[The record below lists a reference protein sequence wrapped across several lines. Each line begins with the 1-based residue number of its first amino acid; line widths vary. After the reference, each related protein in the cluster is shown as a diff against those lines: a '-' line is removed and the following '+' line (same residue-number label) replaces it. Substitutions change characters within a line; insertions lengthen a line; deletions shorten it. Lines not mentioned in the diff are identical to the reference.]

1 MTWLVGE
8 DTDVPGRV
16 DSSGYLSLLSA
27 ARPGISVARLI
38 HGTCFISCLRDPP
51 VPGFPVDHL

>member
-1 MTWLVGE
+1 MTWFVGD
-8 DTDVPGRV
+8 DTDVPGRI
-16 DSSGYLSLLSA
+16 DSFGYLSLFA

-38 HGTCFISCLRDPP
+38 RGTCLFCYFRDPP